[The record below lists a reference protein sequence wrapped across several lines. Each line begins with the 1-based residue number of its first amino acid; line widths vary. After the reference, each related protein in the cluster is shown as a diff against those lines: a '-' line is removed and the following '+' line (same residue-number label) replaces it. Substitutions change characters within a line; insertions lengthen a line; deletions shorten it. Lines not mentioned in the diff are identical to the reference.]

1 MKKGKKIKELDD
13 WLKNA
18 DSHVFD
24 DKGEQKHKSFEN
36 VNLDYDF
43 DSISLIDNTIGTF
56 EFKKNGVQDYVL
68 NKLRKMKVDDISVGI
83 DLHGETVKSAIIQL
97 NKFFSNAYA
106 NNYTYLKI
114 ICGKGINSH
123 DQIPRIKITS
133 QAFIKRCGIVN
144 AACTAHAK
152 DGGDGVLKVKI
163 KN

>member
-56 EFKKNGVQDYVL
+56 EFKKMV
-68 NKLRKMKVDDISVGI
+68 
-83 DLHGETVKSAIIQL
+83 
-97 NKFFSNAYA
+97 F
-106 NNYTYLKI
+106 KI
-114 ICGKGINSH
+114 M
-123 DQIPRIKITS
+123 
-133 QAFIKRCGIVN
+133 F
-144 AACTAHAK
+144 
-152 DGGDGVLKVKI
+152 
-163 KN
+163 